1 MSKENIEKII
11 GRLVTDSKF
20 AEIFYADPDKALKE
34 YELTEE
40 EKEGL
45 KSVKVEDVS
54 KFAGELDPRISK
66 GTGQFENLRGQG
78 RTLG

>member
-1 MSKENIEKII
+1 MSKENIEKVV
-11 GRLVTDSKF
+11 GRLVTDSEF
-20 AEIFYADPDKALKE
+20 AKAFHENPDEALKG

-45 KSVKVEDVS
+45 KAVKLEEVA

-66 GTGQFENLRGQG
+66 GTGVFPTADYFKAR
-78 RTLG
+78 RF